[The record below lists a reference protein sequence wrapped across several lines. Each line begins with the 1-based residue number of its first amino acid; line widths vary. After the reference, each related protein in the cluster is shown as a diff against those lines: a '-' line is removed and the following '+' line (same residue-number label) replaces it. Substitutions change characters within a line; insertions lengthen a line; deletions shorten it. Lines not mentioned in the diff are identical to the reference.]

1 MSEMPKDPVM
11 LLSWLNMKLR
21 DQYEDLADLCYD
33 YHIPMQDVVDKME
46 AIGTITHTNQISSN
60 KSVEPL
66 LLFCLKFV
74 LFRTKI
80 TR

>member
-33 YHIPMQDVVDKME
+33 YHIPMQDIVDKME
-46 AIGTITHTNQISSN
+46 AIGYHYTYTNQIDSN
-60 KSVEPL
+60 QV
-66 LLFCLKFV
+66 
-74 LFRTKI
+74 
-80 TR
+80 

>member
-33 YHIPMQDVVDKME
+33 YHIPMQDIVDKME
-46 AIGTITHTNQISSN
+46 AIGYHYTY
-60 KSVEPL
+60 K
-66 LLFCLKFV
+66 
-74 LFRTKI
+74 
-80 TR
+80 

>member
-33 YHIPMQDVVDKME
+33 YHIPMQEIVDKME
-46 AIGTITHTNQISSN
+46 AIGYHYTYKSNQSFINHRRDRKYINIT
-60 KSVEPL
+60 
-66 LLFCLKFV
+66 
-74 LFRTKI
+74 
-80 TR
+80 TRDE